1 MSSANEMSEPRPSA
15 SAGPWID
22 SPGTSPS
29 RSSAYAVTSR
39 PCSRTFS
46 IPIEASHSTASPSP
60 IASAIGIV
68 PASKRV
74 GGSAQVDSKSPTRAI
89 MCPPPRNGGIASRI
103 ERRPCSTPMPVGP

>member
-1 MSSANEMSEPRPSA
+1 MPMPARN
-15 SAGPWID
+15 
-22 SPGTSPS
+22 
-29 RSSAYAVTSR
+29 
-39 PCSRTFS
+39 
-46 IPIEASHSTASPSP
+46 STAAPSP

-89 MCPPPRNGGIASRI
+89 MCPPPRKGGIASST